1 MMILIKLGGS
11 VITDKK
17 EYRRFNREIVAR
29 LCSEIKESGKDVIV
43 VHGAGSFGHVL
54 AKKHDL
60 NAGFKMKDQIPA
72 VAQVC
77 YDVRELSLMIV
88 NELNDAGIPSIS
100 VPPGS
105 CFMMDDRLI
114 SFGDAEVI
122 RSMVDKGIM
131 PVMFGDVVQDRKLG
145 FSICSGDQIM
155 ERLAEIYEFE
165 RIIFVSDIDGLF
177 DDDPKKN
184 PDAKLYDRV
193 DMKILDTVRSESSV
207 DDVTGGVYEKMMSML
222 RMTSSDR
229 ECILVNGTVPG
240 RLASALKGEEI
251 ICTVAKG
258 GIE

>member
-1 MMILIKLGGS
+1 MILIKLGGS

-17 EYRRFNREIVAR
+17 EYRKFNRETVSR
-29 LCSEIKESGKDVIV
+29 LCSEIKDSGQEVIV

-54 AKKHDL
+54 AKKYDL
-60 NAGFKMKDQIPA
+60 NAGFKSEEQIPA

-88 NELNDAGIPSIS
+88 KELNDAGIPSIS

-105 CFMMDDRLI
+105 CFMMDDRFI

-122 RSMVDKGIM
+122 RSMMGIGIM
-131 PVMFGDVVQDRKLG
+131 PVMFGDVIQDRKLG

-155 ERLAEIYEFE
+155 ERLAEIFEFE
-165 RIIFVSDIDGLF
+165 KIIFVSDIDGLF
-177 DDDPKKN
+177 NEDPKN
-184 PDAKLYDRV
+184 NANAKMYSHV
-193 DMKILDTVRSESSV
+193 DKSILDSVRSESSV
-207 DDVTGGVYEKMMSML
+207 DDVTGGVYEKMRSML
-222 RMTSSDR
+222 RMTSLNRD
-229 ECILVNGTVPG
+229 CILVNGTVPG
-240 RLASALKGEEI
+240 RLISALKGEDV